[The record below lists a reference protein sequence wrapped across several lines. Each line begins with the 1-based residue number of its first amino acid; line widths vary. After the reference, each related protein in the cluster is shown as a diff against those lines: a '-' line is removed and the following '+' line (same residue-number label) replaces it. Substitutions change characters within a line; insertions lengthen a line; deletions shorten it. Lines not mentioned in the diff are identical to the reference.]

1 MTGALLAEVFFLGIA
16 AFDPVGLAA
25 MPILLSQPRGVTR
38 SWVFVL
44 GSMAALL
51 GLGVAFASG
60 LGKPILH
67 FSQRYPWIDPVI
79 EVVLAVVL
87 LALGVWLLLR
97 VRRARATGQDSSLAS
112 AGIVKRLELPLP
124 LLFIFGFV
132 LVTVQS
138 IVDVAFLLAM
148 VEMGTKLSGLLEISL
163 SVMVYTFA
171 ALLLQILVVVG
182 YQLLPVERR
191 AASLRAFN
199 KALER
204 YGEVIA
210 AVVMLVLGVILA
222 VMSVHDL
229 IYLP

>member
-1 MTGALLAEVFFLGIA
+1 M
-16 AFDPVGLAA
+16 
-25 MPILLSQPRGVTR
+25 
-38 SWVFVL
+38 
-44 GSMAALL
+44 
-51 GLGVAFASG
+51 
-60 LGKPILH
+60 
-67 FSQRYPWIDPVI
+67 I